1 MKWVRRAVLTLFL
14 VGIVAVLAL
23 AFRTKPVPVETAK
36 IERGEFVETVDEP
49 AKTRVRERFVISAPV
64 SGDLARVELSPG
76 DMVEE
81 GAVLATIRPLAP
93 QMLDVRT
100 KSELEARVKAAQASH
115 TLSAAAVDKARAAE
129 TFAKKEV
136 DRIAGLAQKGT
147 LPGIEL
153 EKAEHTL
160 TLAQKDVKSAGL
172 SAQVA
177 ANELAVA
184 KAALASGG
192 KVEADG
198 VWLVK
203 SPLKGRVLKVVRE
216 SAGVVQAGAPL
227 LEVADPT
234 DLEVVAEMLTSDAI
248 RVRPGAKV
256 SLERWGGDAPLDG
269 IVRKVEPS
277 GYTKLSALG
286 VEEQRVDV
294 VIDIVS
300 PAETWAQL
308 GDGFRVHSRTE
319 VFRKPDAVK
328 SPSAALFRDGEKWAL
343 FVVDGGRATKRVVTV
358 ERRNGPEAMVSGIE
372 PGTVVVAFP
381 SNAVG
386 DGVKVAA
393 R

>member
-1 MKWVRRAVLTLFL
+1 MKWLRRAVLALFL
-14 VGIVAVLAL
+14 LGMVVVLAL
-23 AFRTKPVPVETAK
+23 SFRPKPVPVETAK

-64 SGDLARVELSPG
+64 AGELARIELSAG
-76 DMVEE
+76 DAVSE

-100 KSELEARVKAAQASH
+100 KSELEARVKAAQASQA
-115 TLSAAAVDKARAAE
+115 LAAAAVDKARAGEA
-129 TFAKKEV
+129 FAKKEV
-136 DRIAGLAQKGT
+136 DRISALVEKGT
-147 LPGIEL
+147 LAGVEL
-153 EKAEHTL
+153 DEAQHAL
-160 TLAQKDVKSAGL
+160 TLAQKDVKSATL
-172 SAQVA
+172 SAHVA

-192 KVEADG
+192 KADG
-198 VWLVK
+198 VWEVK
-203 SPLKGRVLKVVRE
+203 SPLKGRVLKVLRE
-216 SAGVVQAGAPL
+216 SSGVVQAGTPL

-234 DLEVVAEMLTSDAI
+234 DLEVVAALLTSDAI
-248 RVRPGAKV
+248 RVRVGARV
-256 SLERWGGDAPLDG
+256 TLERWGGDAPLHG
-269 IVRKVEPS
+269 VVRTIEPS

-294 VIDIVS
+294 VIDIAS

-308 GDGFRVHSRTE
+308 GDGYRVHSRTE
-319 VFRKPDAVK
+319 VFRTADAVK
-328 SPSAALFRDGEKWAL
+328 SPSAALFRDGEQWAV
-343 FVVDGGRATKRVVTV
+343 FAIEGGRALKKVVSV
-358 ERRNGPEAMVSGIE
+358 ERRNGPEAMISGVE

-386 DGVKVAA
+386 DGVKVAV